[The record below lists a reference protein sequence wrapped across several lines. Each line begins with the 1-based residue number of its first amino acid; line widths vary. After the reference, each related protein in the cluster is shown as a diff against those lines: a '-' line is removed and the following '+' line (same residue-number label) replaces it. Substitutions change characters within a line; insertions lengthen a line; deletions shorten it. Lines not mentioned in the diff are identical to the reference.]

1 MFCIFLENISETPS
15 YFSYI
20 NDTQQCLTEAWET
33 VQLEMDNKLTKYA
46 NSQAY
51 GMISAN
57 FLELLVFGYATL
69 EVEEFL
75 FE

>member
-1 MFCIFLENISETPS
+1 MKQTPS

>member
-1 MFCIFLENISETPS
+1 MT
-15 YFSYI
+15 SYI

-33 VQLEMDNKLTKYA
+33 VQIEMDNKLTKYA
-46 NSQAY
+46 NSQPY
-51 GMISAN
+51 GLISAH
-57 FLELLVFGYATL
+57 FLELHVFGFATL